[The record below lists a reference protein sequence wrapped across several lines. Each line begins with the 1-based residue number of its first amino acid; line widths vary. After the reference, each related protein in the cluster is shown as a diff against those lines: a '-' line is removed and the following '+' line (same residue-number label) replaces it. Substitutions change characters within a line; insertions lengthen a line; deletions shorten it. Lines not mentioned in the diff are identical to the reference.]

1 MTNHISTAHV
11 MAEFLQQAGISF
23 VFGYPG
29 TSNIEFMEGARQ
41 RGVETVLARREATAA
56 FMAEGFAMASG
67 LPGVCISTLGPGSTA
82 LLNGVATA
90 NLDRVPLLAISG
102 QIGSAKEPYFTHQVV
117 DHNRLF
123 APVTK
128 WAGRVEAASVAT
140 IMRKALRVA
149 TAERPG
155 AVHLT
160 TNADIA
166 KAEALDAEV
175 TLPPLAPAGEL
186 PQVFRAEPGLDPSD
200 LLARAAKPVVLAG
213 IGALRAGA
221 RSALVELAEAAGLP
235 VVSSPMAKGL
245 FPEDH
250 PYFAGVIDM
259 ACNQVVWDL
268 LAAADL
274 VLAVGFDPV
283 ELIKPWSV
291 DAPVVHID
299 TVPNI
304 DQVYPAAIEI
314 VGALPAV
321 LSWLAAGFRGEP
333 KWSEAAVGRHRDT
346 LRRRYYAGRVEGRL
360 NPTDVI
366 DAVRTAAPRDALVT
380 TDVGSH
386 KLLVGQ
392 GWTTYEPRTS
402 LMSNGLSS
410 MGFSLPAAIGAKL
423 VRPERPVVCILGD
436 GGFAMVQGELR
447 LAASLGLGMAV
458 VVLCDQSLN
467 RIELKQLHLGYPST
481 ATRIEDTDL
490 VLLAEAM
497 DCHGERVEHVS
508 ALEKALD
515 GLDGL
520 ERPLVIEARI
530 DPAQYESQF

>member
-1 MTNHISTAHV
+1 
-11 MAEFLQQAGISF
+11 
-23 VFGYPG
+23 
-29 TSNIEFMEGARQ
+29 
-41 RGVETVLARREATAA
+41 
-56 FMAEGFAMASG
+56 
-67 LPGVCISTLGPGSTA
+67 
-82 LLNGVATA
+82 
-90 NLDRVPLLAISG
+90 
-102 QIGSAKEPYFTHQVV
+102 
-117 DHNRLF
+117 
-123 APVTK
+123 
-128 WAGRVEAASVAT
+128 
-140 IMRKALRVA
+140 
-149 TAERPG
+149 
-155 AVHLT
+155 
-160 TNADIA
+160 
-166 KAEALDAEV
+166 
-175 TLPPLAPAGEL
+175 
-186 PQVFRAEPGLDPSD
+186 
-200 LLARAAKPVVLAG
+200 
-213 IGALRAGA
+213 
-221 RSALVELAEAAGLP
+221 
-235 VVSSPMAKGL
+235 
-245 FPEDH
+245 
-250 PYFAGVIDM
+250 
-259 ACNQVVWDL
+259 
-268 LAAADL
+268 
-274 VLAVGFDPV
+274 VGFDPV

-490 VLLAEAM
+490 VLWHVVGAHHPARPEDWPVMPATSVGFTLQPVGFFDGNPGNNGAPTGA
-497 DCHGERVEHVS
+497 DGVRSDASISVE
-508 ALEKALD
+508 
-515 GLDGL
+515 
-520 ERPLVIEARI
+520 I
-530 DPAQYESQF
+530 DPYAAEDTSLADIERHLTALFRAASIPEPAKRQ